1 MLPIAVA
8 LDKVQKSSTM
18 IATSVEIWHALA
30 NDLQSQPGSVRKQIS
45 ARRDMALG
53 PVHYLAN
60 MLDHRYLG
68 KNLDDA
74 QKSCAYEHFA
84 NSCHAALIPI
94 VVAVQHGETFP
105 QYLFKDSFKSVTPMT
120 WWKVAAQT
128 IPNTDTA
135 PLRQQMIE
143 LCCQL
148 FTAAA
153 STAGLERIFSS
164 FGLVHSKLR
173 NRLGNDKAA
182 KLTFMFRALNQ
193 EAKPSLMSKGSV
205 EQQKCD
211 ADKAGPSTGTEP
223 ELPVLSTD
231 VSAGDGEYSH
241 SHVETSAVPNY
252 TSMMTSHSTVS
263 PASETDQSSDSD
275 TDNDN
280 LTVKRKR
287 KKGKALLNK
296 KQPVKKTARTSGYMS
311 EEL

>member
-231 VSAGDGEYSH
+231 VSAGVCH
-241 SHVETSAVPNY
+241 NIH
-252 TSMMTSHSTVS
+252 
-263 PASETDQSSDSD
+263 
-275 TDNDN
+275 
-280 LTVKRKR
+280 LF
-287 KKGKALLNK
+287 
-296 KQPVKKTARTSGYMS
+296 
-311 EEL
+311 